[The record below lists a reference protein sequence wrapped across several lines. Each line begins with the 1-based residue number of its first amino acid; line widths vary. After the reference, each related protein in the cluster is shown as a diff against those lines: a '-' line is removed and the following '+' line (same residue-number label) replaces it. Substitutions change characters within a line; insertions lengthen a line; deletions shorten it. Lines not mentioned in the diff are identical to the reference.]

1 MSTASASA
9 VAPDITFEHIM
20 QLIPQAYRRIDNPI
34 PEDVVRTALSE
45 CSPVLFNQVVT
56 VPYKV
61 GAVNNILLSLVS
73 YGLCDTA
80 LHFLHRFNDDIINF
94 ETQETFET
102 HGGDVALHY
111 ALDFNHIPLALA
123 LIERMTPEAIQTVAP
138 GRRSGETT
146 ALEIATNKEMTDVIE
161 AIKEKLI

>member
-1 MSTASASA
+1 MSAASA

-20 QLIPQAYRRIDNPI
+20 QLIRQASRFIDNSI
-34 PEDVVRTALSE
+34 PEDVVRSALSV
-45 CSPVLFNQVVT
+45 CSSELFNQVVT
-56 VPYKV
+56 VHYRV
-61 GAVNNILLSLVS
+61 GAVNNILLSLVR

-94 ETQETFET
+94 ETPESFEE

-123 LIERMTPEAIQTVAP
+123 LIERMTPEAIQAVAP
-138 GRRSGETT
+138 GRRYGETT
-146 ALEIATNKEMTDVIE
+146 ALQIATKKGMTDVIE